1 MSTRKVKDAK
11 DLESNELIY
20 FKGHAKATYMSNG
33 KTVED
38 AINEVSSGG
47 GGGSAS
53 GGSVSIPIIEH
64 AENDT
69 VVTIEPNTYHKWG
82 DVDNLTIDLGEGKS
96 GVLNE
101 YMFSFINNNLAPRI
115 TLPELNW
122 KYGDSPIFT
131 FFARNV
137 VKIADGCASVESYSL
152 AKIVLEEEYGYGPG
166 EQSWAISL
174 FNTIME
180 DDILPGEYSVGDAA
194 IYVYYYSE
202 YNDTVI
208 DDRVAFVRI
217 PLEDGYPILVTEGG
231 YLFELYNDGSI
242 SFFDKL

>member
-1 MSTRKVKDAK
+1 MSIRKVKDAL
-11 DLESNELIY
+11 DLETNEKVYLR
-20 FKGHAKATYMSNG
+20 GHAKATYMSDG
-33 KTVED
+33 RTVED

-82 DVDNLTIDLGEGKS
+82 DVDSLTIDLSEGKS

-101 YMFSFINNNLAPRI
+101 YMFSFINNSLAPRI

-122 KYGDSPIFT
+122 KYGDSPSFT

-137 VKIADGCASVESYSL
+137 VKITDGCASVESYQL
-152 AKIVLEEEYGYGPG
+152 ATIELLEEYSYGSEMQGL
-166 EQSWAISL
+166 AISL
-174 FNTIME
+174 FNIIME
-180 DDILPGEYSVGDAA
+180 DNILPGDYSVGDVA
-194 IYVYYYSE
+194 IYVWYYT
-202 YNDTVI
+202 YNDI
-208 DDRVAFVRI
+208 EINDRVAFVRI
-217 PLEDGYPILVTEGG
+217 MAGGDYPILVTEGG
-231 YLFELYNDGSI
+231 YLFSLNDYGTI
-242 SFFDKL
+242 SFRGEL